1 MTAGWDALV
10 VLAVLVV
17 VALLAL
23 RYGADTRPG
32 VDRPP
37 DGWPANPSSCS

>member
-10 VLAVLVV
+10 VLAALLA

-23 RYGADTRPG
+23 RYGADSRPG

-37 DGWPANPSSCS
+37 DWSR

>member
-1 MTAGWDALV
+1 VTVAAFV
-10 VLAVLVV
+10 AVLVIFAA
-17 VALLAL
+17 VAVLAL

-37 DGWPANPSSCS
+37 EGWLAYRDRAM